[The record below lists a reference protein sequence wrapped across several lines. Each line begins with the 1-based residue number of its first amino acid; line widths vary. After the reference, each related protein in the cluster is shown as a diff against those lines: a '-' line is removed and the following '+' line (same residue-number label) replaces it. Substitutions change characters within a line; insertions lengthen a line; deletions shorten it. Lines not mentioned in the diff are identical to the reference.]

1 MMKILKM
8 KMMEV
13 VHLLLN
19 NRQINEWVLVVEVV
33 VRYHHHNDLVQIRKW
48 TIQMND
54 GKTNIELNE
63 FTRSSFSRWLA
74 LFFFSSLTVSL
85 FFVISVFFFFRYRNL
100 GKCLSIYSVYKQKNE
115 NIILEQMDISSLIKM
130 YRNYYE

>member
-1 MMKILKM
+1 
-8 KMMEV
+8 
-13 VHLLLN
+13 
-19 NRQINEWVLVVEVV
+19 VVEVV